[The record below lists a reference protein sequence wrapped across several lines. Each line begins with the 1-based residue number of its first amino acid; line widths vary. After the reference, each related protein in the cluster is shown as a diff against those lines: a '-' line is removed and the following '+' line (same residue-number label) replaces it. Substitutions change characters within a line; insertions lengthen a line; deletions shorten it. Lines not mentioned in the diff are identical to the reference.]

1 MSYFFY
7 NITHYN
13 ENRKMVDCSIS
24 VSNGNPIPLERNTFK
39 RLDFYQFKKY
49 SICLKL
55 IFILLS
61 I

>member
-1 MSYFFY
+1 MKIEKWLIVPF
-7 NITHYN
+7 
-13 ENRKMVDCSIS
+13 